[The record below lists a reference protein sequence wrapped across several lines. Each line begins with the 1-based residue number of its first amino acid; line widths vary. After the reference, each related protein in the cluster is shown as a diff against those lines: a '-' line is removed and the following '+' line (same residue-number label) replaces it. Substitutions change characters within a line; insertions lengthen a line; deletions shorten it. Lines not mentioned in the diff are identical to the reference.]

1 MGALYIYPL
10 NFKLV
15 LMNSNS
21 CCFRLILQNVYEAY
35 E

>member
-1 MGALYIYPL
+1 MGALYLYPL

-21 CCFRLILQNVYEAY
+21 YCLRLILQNGYEA
-35 E
+35 